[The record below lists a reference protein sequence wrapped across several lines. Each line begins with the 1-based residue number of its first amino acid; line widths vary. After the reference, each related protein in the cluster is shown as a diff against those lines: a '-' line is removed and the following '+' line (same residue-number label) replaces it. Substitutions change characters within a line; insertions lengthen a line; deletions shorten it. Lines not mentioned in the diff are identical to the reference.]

1 MSNLLSIPFKKTYPV
16 NVKEP
21 ARNYIYTHGG
31 VHPDEFKDDI
41 NLWQNL
47 RKDGVGGV
55 VHVDR
60 INASLLY
67 HAQLVSI
74 LTKLPP
80 NIELEIAYAPVF
92 QASAVPITLKNL
104 VFERCGVL
112 FNLASL
118 YSQLA
123 ASEDR
128 ATMDGIK
135 RGTANY
141 QYAAGVL
148 SFLRTSALPKLVY
161 SPEDEEIPRDLSDSF
176 ATALELLMLAQ
187 AQECSW
193 QMAKLNQYKNG
204 LIAKVAA
211 RAAALYQMASK
222 TIHDASPPI
231 KDLFPS
237 HWLPHIE
244 AKGHHFFAVSQ
255 YRKSIDEIES
265 SRYGVE
271 IARLHEAQSEAK
283 KGYDI
288 ARRGRIA
295 PAVIQDIQSLLEVVQ
310 KNLARAER
318 DNDLIYHHDVPA
330 SSALAPIPQANLV
343 SSTIPAG
350 LSDPTSVVGNGR
362 MIFGELLSWGAKEA
376 INIYNDRKQNLI
388 KDKIKDASSELQDAA
403 DQALRRLNL
412 PAALEALERPI
423 GLPPSLLRKAEEVR
437 LENGPA
443 KIEASIED
451 VQRLAQQD
459 QAILDEAMD
468 ILDNEA
474 SEDEAARKYATL
486 NRLPSHEANVE
497 LIEKEKRYRS
507 ILAQAATSDE
517 TVRQKWDE
525 WEKNIVELTWSEE
538 ELEAS
543 IPSSTLS
550 SSAAMTAEGRQT
562 QTHARALRV
571 HLEALD
577 DLHRVREQIMRRAQ
591 ALAAADDIRERVLKA
606 AAGLARLTE
615 VEPAMFEDV
624 SDEELA
630 KYDRFL
636 AEMGEIE
643 QRQAAILLEI
653 QRRNELFLQ
662 SRKDDPAVKERE
674 HALQSL
680 DLAYHKYREITRN
693 LDEGFKFYNDLATI
707 FLQYKEAC
715 KNWSRLRN
723 QQIHALTRSLQSMS
737 LGSSS
742 STPPTPA
749 APAPILHPDA
759 APDASAN
766 VNVPASPRAPP
777 MKQAPSPPPRK
788 APLGKS
794 SLGLPAIT
802 SSDWGF
808 EDVQLPPP
816 PARRQ

>member
-1 MSNLLSIPFKKTYPV
+1 MPNLLAIPFKKTYPV
-16 NVKEP
+16 NVKDA
-21 ARNYIYTHGG
+21 ARNYIYAHGG
-31 VHPDEFKDDI
+31 GHPDEFKDDI

-60 INASLLY
+60 INTSLLY

-74 LTKLPP
+74 LTKLPAD
-80 NIELEIAYAPVF
+80 IELEFAYAPVF
-92 QASAVPITLKNL
+92 QASAVPVTLKNL
-104 VFERCGVL
+104 VFERCAVL
-112 FNLASL
+112 LNLASL
-118 YSQLA
+118 FSQLA

-128 ATMDGIK
+128 STMDGIK
-135 RGTANY
+135 RATANY

-148 SFLRTSALPKLVY
+148 SFLKTSGLPKLLY
-161 SPEDEEIPRDLSDSF
+161 SPDDEETPRELSESF

-211 RAAALYQMASK
+211 RAASLYQLASQ
-222 TIHDASPPI
+222 TIRDASPPI
-231 KDLFPS
+231 KDIFPS
-237 HWLPHIE
+237 DWLPHIE
-244 AKGHHFFAVSQ
+244 AKSYHFSAVSQ
-255 YRKSIDEIES
+255 YRKSMDEIES

-271 IARLHEAQSEAK
+271 IARLHQAQSETK
-283 KGYDI
+283 KAYDV
-288 ARRGRIA
+288 ARRGRIT
-295 PAVIQDIQSLLEVVQ
+295 PTVIQDIQSLLEIVQ

-330 SSALAPIPQANLV
+330 SSALGPIPPTNLV
-343 SSTIPAG
+343 SSTIHVG
-350 LSDPTSVVGNGR
+350 LTDPTSLIGSGR
-362 MIFGELLSWGAKEA
+362 MIFSELVGWGAKEA

-388 KDKIKDASSELQDAA
+388 KEKIVDVSNDLQDAS
-403 DQALRRLNL
+403 DEILQRLNL
-412 PAALEALERPI
+412 PSALEALERPI
-423 GLPPSLLRKAEEVR
+423 CLPPSLLRKAEEVR

-443 KIEASIED
+443 KIEVSIED

-486 NRLPSHEANVE
+486 NRLPSHEANAE

-538 ELEAS
+538 ELELS
-543 IPSSTLS
+543 IPSSTVS
-550 SSAAMTAEGRQT
+550 PSIAGTAQGKQT

-571 HLEALD
+571 QIEALD
-577 DLHRVREQIMRRAQ
+577 DLHRAREQLVRRAQ
-591 ALAAADDIRERVLKA
+591 ALAAADDIRERVMKVA
-606 AAGLARLTE
+606 VGFARLVE

-636 AEMGEIE
+636 SEMGEIE
-643 QRQAAILLEI
+643 QRQGSTLSEI

-707 FLQYKEAC
+707 FLQFKEAC

-723 QQIHALTRSLQSMS
+723 QQIHTLTRSLQNMS
-737 LGSSS
+737 VGSNS
-742 STPPTPA
+742 PPT
-749 APAPILHPDA
+749 
-759 APDASAN
+759 SA
-766 VNVPASPRAPP
+766 PASPSPP
-777 MKQAPSPPPRK
+777 PPKQAAPSPPARK
-788 APLGKS
+788 GPVGKS
-794 SLGLPAIT
+794 ALRLPAIT

-808 EDVQLPPP
+808 EDFQLPPP
-816 PARRQ
+816 PPERGQR